1 MPRRRLPR
9 RYDIGEIFVKCSIH
23 ELHDRFH
30 TCDLFQFWASC
41 YRKESQKLSCKNAEF
56 KSSFHSFYTRYFKPR
71 KNYGKIGSARDSWVR
86 KSCTWDTE
94 FPHDMEFWFY
104 FDTLSRGG
112 SYRFSNLGS
121 YWFSNQSS
129 ALIGLDL
136 RDGALLLE
144 ISQVLQDF
152 VQDLNHWR
160 GQGLVVLRR
169 AFHPLHQKFDSYY
182 LENTNTEGFTSQ
194 SKESS
199 PLCIAHYDTW
209 PVTSSSMWVQ
219 GSHAQRILQPVFWE
233 NILQSVIGVITKCDR
248 SSYYKVR
255 R

>member
-1 MPRRRLPR
+1 MTGSIRAIYSNFGLAVIARKVRSYRAKMPNSRAV
-9 RYDIGEIFVKCSIH
+9 FTASIH
-23 ELHDRFH
+23 ATSSQETITGRLVQRVIHEHVSPAPETRSSH
-30 TCDLFQFWASC
+30 TTWNSDSLLILCL
-41 YRKESQKLSCKNAEF
+41 EEVL
-56 KSSFHSFYTRYFKPR
+56 
-71 KNYGKIGSARDSWVR
+71 IGSRTSV
-86 KSCTWDTE
+86 
-94 FPHDMEFWFY
+94 
-104 FDTLSRGG
+104 
-112 SYRFSNLGS
+112 
-121 YWFSNQSS
+121 
-129 ALIGLDL
+129 LIGSRTNPRPWLVWLSGDL
-136 RDGALLLE
+136 RGGALLLE

-209 PVTSSSMWVQ
+209 LVTSSSRWVQ

-233 NILQSVIGVITKCDR
+233 NILQTVIDVITKCDR